1 MSLPLLALALLPP
14 RSARAQAAPASHT
27 CATAELAVVRGHPAK
42 GQDDA
47 YERLQS
53 CPSEA
58 ARLFAGLFIQLRRS
72 NDTAAFR
79 WLVHHATYWRDG
91 DIFASAL
98 TVAGDSGATSLAR
111 AYSLVALDRL
121 FDRGDYHPVLHA
133 GPRLDASA
141 IRTAGCHVV
150 SESDETQMV
159 GVRPL
164 PDDALEQLKALARR
178 LADDERA
185 PPLVRRTAAC
195 MR

>member
-1 MSLPLLALALLPP
+1 MVLALVLLAAPRPAL
-14 RSARAQAAPASHT
+14 AQAATISHS

-47 YERLQS
+47 YRTLQS
-53 CPSEA
+53 CPSES
-58 ARLFAGLFIQLRRS
+58 ARLFAGLFIQLRGS
-72 NDTAAFR
+72 NDTSAFR

-98 TVAGDSGATSLAR
+98 TVAGDSGATALAR

-133 GPRLDASA
+133 GPRLHDSA

-164 PDDALEQLKALARR
+164 PDDALDRLKALARR
-178 LADDERA
+178 LADDESA